1 MSADSHN
8 LFDFFSQYGVLG
20 VVSFI
25 LGYTCWKLL
34 KRQIVSEERL
44 QKQVDELHK
53 EMNNYIKNDQ
63 KEMVG
68 VISENTTVLKEISS
82 KISRL

>member
-34 KRQIVSEERL
+34 KRQIVYYS
-44 QKQVDELHK
+44 
-53 EMNNYIKNDQ
+53 
-63 KEMVG
+63 
-68 VISENTTVLKEISS
+68 
-82 KISRL
+82 